1 MFEYLCLVVILLVLG
16 FIVFCLVLFFV
27 NFVYVD
33 GLYLY
38 CFDYLGS
45 GIRYI
50 SGKFSDLFKW
60 LVKGVVVDKVV

>member
-1 MFEYLCLVVILLVLG
+1 MLEYLCLVATLPALG
-16 FIVFCLVLFFV
+16 FIVFCLVLFFA

-33 GLYLY
+33 GLYLH

-60 LVKGVVVDKVV
+60 LVKGVAVDKVV